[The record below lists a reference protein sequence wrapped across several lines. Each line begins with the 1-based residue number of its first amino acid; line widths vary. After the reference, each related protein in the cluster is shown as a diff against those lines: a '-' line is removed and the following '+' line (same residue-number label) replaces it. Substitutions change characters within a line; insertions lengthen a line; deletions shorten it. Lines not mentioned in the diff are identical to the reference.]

1 LRIKYSNID
10 QDKKFNMRNSYK
22 TPIKIGSTRYS
33 DKYRP
38 RLRVWESTKT
48 PLTLNQK
55 RLESKCSPQT
65 NNLKQ
70 DFHDQMDFM
79 DHEESL
85 LQTNDDFEVENCET
99 ETHDFF
105 PNSTKSIFKS
115 PNYLPTFSG
124 CQLSVND
131 CSLLIVS
138 FVVRHNLTGEAEK
151 DLVQLIRMIIPSE
164 NSLPKSFNKVFS
176 KLSDIKTNINV
187 IKYCKICRE
196 QLDNNQECV
205 NDECDNYSNKQFG
218 FDTFHYVD
226 IKPQLTDIINSYW
239 PSIKEY
245 RENDLQYMDFINSSF
260 YKKEENTFQICVY
273 TDGVPIFKNPSKS
286 AWPVFASI
294 VELPPSLRESR
305 KSKIIAGVYFGQ
317 NSPSSDNLFEKI
329 IENIKTLEITIEYN
343 GQSITNKFKLYG
355 FEGDT
360 PGKAKSLAMKG
371 HKGYFSCTFCLT
383 PGII

>member
-1 LRIKYSNID
+1 
-10 QDKKFNMRNSYK
+10 MRYSYK

-33 DKYRP
+33 VKYRP
-38 RLRVWESTKT
+38 RLQVWESTKT
-48 PLTLNQK
+48 PLTLNPNII
-55 RLESKCSPQT
+55 ESTVSTKT
-65 NNLKQ
+65 NNVKEG
-70 DFHDQMDFM
+70 FHDQSDFM
-79 DHEESL
+79 DHEPSVFQNNQDIEVDNFDNET
-85 LQTNDDFEVENCET
+85 QDFLPKSNT
-99 ETHDFF
+99 
-105 PNSTKSIFKS
+105 SIFKS

-176 KLSDIKTNINV
+176 KLSDIKTNIKV
-187 IKYCKICRE
+187 INYCKICRE
-196 QLDNNQECV
+196 ELNNNHECV
-205 NDECDNYSNKQFG
+205 NDDCNNYSNKQFG
-218 FDTFHYVD
+218 FDSFHYVD
-226 IKPQLTDIINSYW
+226 IKPQLTDILNSYY

-245 RENDLQYMDFINSSF
+245 RESDLQYMDFINSSF

-329 IENIKTLEITIEYN
+329 IENIKTLEIPIDYN
-343 GQSITNKFKLYG
+343 GQSINNKFKLYG

-383 PGII
+383 PGIILLSRVYYL